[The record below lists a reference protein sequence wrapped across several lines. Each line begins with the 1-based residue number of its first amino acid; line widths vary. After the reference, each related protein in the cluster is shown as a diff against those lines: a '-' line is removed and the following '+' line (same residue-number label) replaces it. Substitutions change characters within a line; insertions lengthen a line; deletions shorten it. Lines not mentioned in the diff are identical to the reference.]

1 MGNVDWP
8 VRLIFN
14 SITWKKEEEANSYWQ
29 VKKKNSTKK
38 KQIYEIYVTWVIFI
52 VIYIY
57 ASKIEL
63 DQYLQWLIWTSQMA
77 SREKFYVQTK

>member
-14 SITWKKEEEANSYWQ
+14 SITWKKKKKRT
-29 VKKKNSTKK
+29 VTGKFKKNSTKK